1 MGVDAALD
9 LVVDRAQYQRA
20 FHVAKGVFGAGQEH
34 VGAPGV
40 LSGQVVAVAVQ
51 QITAVQLLGLLVSL
65 GVNGVD
71 QPFVLAVVFDAVVS
85 GDAGVA
91 LFDAAD
97 GFADFDGIFQPA
109 LLNAPLE
116 ADQVGQETLLLFFA
130 DGAVFF
136 DPLGTDA

>member
-1 MGVDAALD
+1 M
-9 LVVDRAQYQRA
+9 
-20 FHVAKGVFGAGQEH
+20 
-34 VGAPGV
+34 
-40 LSGQVVAVAVQ
+40 Q
-51 QITAVQLLGLLVSL
+51 QIAAVQLLGLLVSL

-97 GFADFDGIFQPA
+97 GFSYLDGVLEPAFFD
-109 LLNAPLE
+109 APLE
-116 ADQVGQETLLLFFA
+116 ADQVGQETLFLFFA
-130 DGAVFF
+130 DGAVRF